1 MKNWLI
7 IIRLWLDWR
16 KRVSGRAVI
25 DWRRG
30 PGYYLPGQ
38 IFGYRRD
45 IGRIETVDMTSGD
58 RGVFKL
64 LEIDL
69 FVDPSDMIKES
80 RWQLL
85 GYEGQ
90 KPFSKMS
97 FREFFAARSKH
108 GAAVN
113 SRQQR

>member
-1 MKNWLI
+1 MENWLI
-7 IIRLWLDWR
+7 IIRLWFDWR
-16 KRVSGRAVI
+16 KRISGCAVV

-38 IFGYRRD
+38 I
-45 IGRIETVDMTSGD
+45 EVHDMTSGD
-58 RGVFKL
+58 RGVYKL
-64 LEIDL
+64 LA
-69 FVDPSDMIKES
+69 VDRYYDPNDMIKES

-85 GYEGQ
+85 SYEGQ

-97 FREFFAARSKH
+97 FREYLDARSKH

-113 SRQQR
+113 SRQQQ